1 MCTWSGSRCPS
12 SIRLSFCSASLRN
25 TSPKYFR
32 NSPYNA
38 FRRPF
43 GINTT
48 WYLHSHFEWLKL
60 SYSSIQ
66 FLLCVCFAAH
76 AWSLLDGLPYLSN
89 FACLPGRAGGTPIS
103 LALDRVNRR
112 FLQKGKVLPSGE
124 ASPGLFP
131 VENELHGGGGN
142 SLDSVSSHREP
153 PSLSIVSFPGVCQ
166 TSRFSGGR
174 SWCVNSRR
182 EVSCC
187 ARCEAAGFW
196 RSEERRVGKEGRTRW

>member
-1 MCTWSGSRCPS
+1 MVAVMTSSPRQKDQSLGSFPNAPRFGLRNTPSWSGSRCPS
-12 SIRLSFCSASLRN
+12 SIRLSFCSASSRN

-48 WYLHSHFEWLKL
+48 WHLHSPFEWLKL

-76 AWSLLDGLPYLSN
+76 AWSFLDGLPYLSN

-103 LALDRVNRR
+103 LGTNWRRLRRPLKTLASLTLSRPAPREAPALALTGFYSKSTRKL
-112 FLQKGKVLPSGE
+112 FSLLISLPRGQVYRK
-124 ASPGLFP
+124 A
-131 VENELHGGGGN
+131 
-142 SLDSVSSHREP
+142 
-153 PSLSIVSFPGVCQ
+153 
-166 TSRFSGGR
+166 
-174 SWCVNSRR
+174 
-182 EVSCC
+182 
-187 ARCEAAGFW
+187 
-196 RSEERRVGKEGRTRW
+196 